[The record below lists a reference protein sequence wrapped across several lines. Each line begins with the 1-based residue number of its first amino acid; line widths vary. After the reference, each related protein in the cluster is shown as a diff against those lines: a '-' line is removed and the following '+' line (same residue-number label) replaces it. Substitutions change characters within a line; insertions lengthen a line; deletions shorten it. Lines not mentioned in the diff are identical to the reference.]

1 MDQSTVTT
9 ESPESPSRISQGA
22 RWLERFLYVEI
33 ALALILFIVEL
44 KIMNIAAIEC
54 DAQNGKNTIGDL
66 FGRIGIGLAVTGV
79 VTYLLGLSFPRPRRR
94 IHVVFVLL
102 LIFVALGLVFLH
114 LWAFGNAMSETDHCS

>member
-1 MDQSTVTT
+1 MDQSPVTT
-9 ESPESPSRISQGA
+9 ESPESPSRISRGA
-22 RWLERFLYVEI
+22 LWLESFLYVEI
-33 ALALILFIVEL
+33 ALALLLLIVEL
-44 KIMNIAAIEC
+44 KVMNIAAIEC

-94 IHVVFVLL
+94 IHVAFVLL

-114 LWAFGNAMSETDHCS
+114 LWAFGNAMSETDYCS